1 MVSFYSQKKTISLNY
16 LVCTV
21 CIFAKLTEIC
31 GKRLH
36 CIDSFLLA
44 VFFPSFNA
52 LQFLVYGFC
61 LFVLMKAGVS
71 VVKVVDLVTV
81 ILLSGSGRSHNF
93 LLFTA
98 ILSITCWKL
107 NLYWGQVLTMI
118 SRDFTIIAL
127 ENQPIAEKL

>member
-1 MVSFYSQKKTISLNY
+1 MVF
-16 LVCTV
+16 V
-21 CIFAKLTEIC
+21 
-31 GKRLH
+31 
-36 CIDSFLLA
+36 
-44 VFFPSFNA
+44 
-52 LQFLVYGFC
+52 C